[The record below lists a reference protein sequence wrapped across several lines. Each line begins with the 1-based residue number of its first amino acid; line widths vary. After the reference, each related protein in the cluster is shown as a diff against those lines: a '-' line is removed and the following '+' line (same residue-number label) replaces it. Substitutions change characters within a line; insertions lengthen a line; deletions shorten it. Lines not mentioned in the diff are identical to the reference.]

1 MGKLHG
7 FFRGCLPWL
16 VLTLGCGGGGGVGQA
31 PIPADLPPSSA
42 EASRFLTQA
51 TFGPVDADLQRVS
64 AIGYSAWLDQ
74 QMAMPPP
81 PRWTSTRPRWAAGWA
96 RLLRTC
102 RRSSRI

>member
-1 MGKLHG
+1 MSKGLMIFLGVVAVFVLAGLFVYGSFVSTQHQ
-7 FFRGCLPWL
+7 L
-16 VLTLGCGGGGGVGQA
+16 VA
-31 PIPADLPPSSA
+31 KD
-42 EASRFLTQA
+42 EAVKTAWSN
-51 TFGPVDADLQRVS
+51 VDADLQRVS